1 MSPKTVKRIC
11 LFGAIA
17 LGVVAIVHFV
27 PGFIAK
33 NKLRAALKDIPGVQI
48 DFKKL
53 DLSLVAGNLVI
64 RDIDVAFR
72 DSTHAGPDITGS
84 IDAIKLEGLRWFKL
98 LHGEALARRLVVRG
112 GTIGMA
118 NPTNSLK
125 LAAQGIDISVRDIGY
140 LFEEERI
147 VYNDSLYR
155 VALDSLDFI
164 DEKGVSRI
172 QVGHLSTADAGAVEA
187 LGMHIYNCV
196 PQEALAEKMG
206 KVSVMWYDVKLDS
219 LTTSPVNIPRMVL
232 AQSVDLDRISL
243 SGPEIVILQ
252 DDRYAPPVP
261 YPTFQESL
269 NTVKMPLM
277 IKELDASIRA
287 FTFIWEIKHEN
298 RGVFPMHNLRL
309 AVKSAS
315 NAPNNQM
322 ELGIKSGRKGKGR
335 LDLSVLVRNDKREST
350 RGRMQI
356 FDLDAATLDP
366 FMRPLFG
373 ATAKADI
380 QKVDC
385 QFKGNKNQMTNDFCM
400 LYSNLSL
407 HAWDDTTAPFQ
418 IVAKN
423 SGAINFLAN
432 LAVPKSNP
440 LTPGK
445 EPKKVQVT
453 FERDPW
459 QPYPSYIIQNL
470 TQGMLRTVLPGGSVS
485 KPKKK

>member
-1 MSPKTVKRIC
+1 MSPKTVRKIC
-11 LFGAIA
+11 LII
-17 LGVVAIVHFV
+17 AIVLAVLAVGGFV
-27 PGFIAK
+27 LSRIAQ
-33 NKLRAALKDIPGVQI
+33 NRLRAVLATIPGGQI
-48 DFKKL
+48 DFKTL
-53 DLSLVAGNLVI
+53 HLSVIAGNVEV
-64 RDIDVAFR
+64 RDVEVALR
-72 DSTHAGPDITGS
+72 DSTNAGPDINAS
-84 IDAIKLEGLRWFKL
+84 MDAIRLEGVRWFKL

-112 GTIGMA
+112 GTIGMV
-118 NPTNSLK
+118 NPNNSLK
-125 LAAQGIDISVRDIGY
+125 LSAQGINASVRDIGY

-147 VYNDSLYR
+147 IYNDSLYR

-164 DEKGVSRI
+164 DEKGLSRI
-172 QVGHLSTADAGAVEA
+172 QIGHFSTADAGGVEA
-187 LGMHIYNCV
+187 LGMHLYNCV

-232 AQSVDLDRISL
+232 AQSVDIDRISL
-243 SGPEIVILQ
+243 SGPEIVLLQ

-269 NTVKMPLM
+269 NTIKMPLQ
-277 IKELDASIRA
+277 IKELNANVRA
-287 FTFIWEIKHEN
+287 FTFIWEITRKN

-309 AVKSAS
+309 AIKSVS

-335 LDLSVLVRNDKREST
+335 LDLSVLVRNDKQEST

-385 QFKGNKNQMTNDFCM
+385 QFKGNKKQMTGDFCM

-407 HAWDDTTAPFQ
+407 RAWDDTTAPFQ

-445 EPKKVQVT
+445 DPKKVQVT